1 MVESEKVQQPD
12 WSVTFRLFK
21 ESIKGEGAEVKFLS
35 LSLNYLKQQLSKTK
49 LKMSRTKEDRPRV
62 ANRDRHVSRNAPWNA
77 KPMKKSGG
85 GKGNWGVEGEEV
97 DDFSIPVNQVFKD
110 IDYRDDEVIEN
121 QDNNK
126 IRVVSRDELESE
138 NNTSSEE

>member
-1 MVESEKVQQPD
+1 MTRTVEE
-12 WSVTFRLFK
+12 
-21 ESIKGEGAEVKFLS
+21 
-35 LSLNYLKQQLSKTK
+35 
-49 LKMSRTKEDRPRV
+49 RPRV

-97 DDFSIPVNQVFKD
+97 DDFRIPVKQVFKD
-110 IDYRDDEVIEN
+110 ADYRDEEVIESHE
-121 QDNNK
+121 NNK

-138 NNTSSEE
+138 NTSSEE